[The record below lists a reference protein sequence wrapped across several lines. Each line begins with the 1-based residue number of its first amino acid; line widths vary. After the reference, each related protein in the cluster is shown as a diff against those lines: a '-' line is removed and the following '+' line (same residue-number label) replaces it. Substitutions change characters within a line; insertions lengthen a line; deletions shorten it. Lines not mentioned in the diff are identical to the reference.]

1 MSPNTEQIAAEMSYL
16 MPTFLMNMFP
26 FVFEPMKMPPRQ
38 VLACICIEERGGCT
52 LGDLAKDLH
61 VSAPTVTG
69 IIDRLERDGF
79 VQRATDA
86 KDRRVTNVTLTK
98 KGAGI
103 PQKLREN
110 IQKRWTHILDRLPE
124 DMREAPLA
132 MVRQIT
138 QRFKDGTI

>member
-1 MSPNTEQIAAEMSYL
+1 MPARTDQIAAEMSYL

-38 VLACICIEERGGCT
+38 VLACICIEERNGCT
-52 LGDLAKDLH
+52 LGDLARDLH

-69 IIDRLERDGF
+69 IIDRLQRDGF
-79 VQRATDA
+79 VKRSPGET
-86 KDRRVTNVTLTK
+86 DRRVVNVTLTQ
-98 KGAGI
+98 KGRAI

-110 IQKRWTHILDRLPE
+110 IQKRWTHILNRLPE
-124 DMREAPLA
+124 DMREAPLS

-138 QRFKDGTI
+138 QRFKDGSI